1 MKRLFYFGI
10 VGLILFEFLK
20 VYFIMPMPGSQGLN
34 SIDFAYFLHQYRWEF
49 RVAFAILV
57 LVGTRPALS
66 TSRRWL
72 PIGSFVLAL
81 TLGLVFNF
89 KMAADA
95 MFKEPKNLGF
105 MDRESFEQ
113 SDSTLVVVVERRGEA
128 KAYPIRYI
136 VYHHQVRD
144 TLAGEP
150 IMVTYC
156 SVCRT
161 GRVFSPFIDGEPE
174 RFRLVG
180 MDHFNAMFEDSET
193 GSWWQQATG
202 EAITGE
208 LKGQKLD
215 EIESIQLTAG
225 AFFRAYPDGKIM
237 AADPESMSKYDSLG
251 KFEKGKS
258 ESELTGTDPFSW
270 NEKSWVVG
278 VVLDGKAKAY
288 DWNAL
293 RQDGA
298 IRDRLGEKEL
308 LVLLHPDTQS
318 FAAFELPIGTSEFRW
333 TGDTLYVDSAGY
345 AFTGKSLDAVH
356 PDLMR
361 VQAYQEFW
369 HSWRTFRPNS
379 AIYPDEPE
387 K

>member
-20 VYFIMPMPGSQGLN
+20 VYFIMPMPGSQRAN
-34 SIDFAYFLHQYRWEF
+34 SIDFAYFLHQYRWVF

-57 LVGTRPALS
+57 LVGTRSALS
-66 TSRRWL
+66 TSRKWL

-81 TLGLVFNF
+81 ALGLVFNF

-113 SDSTLVVVVERRGEA
+113 SDSTLVVAVERRGEA

-161 GRVFSPFIDGEPE
+161 GRVFSPFIDGELE

-225 AFFRAYPDGKIM
+225 AFFKAFPDGKIM
-237 AADPESMSKYDSLG
+237 AADPEFMSEYDSLG
-251 KFEKGKS
+251 KFETGKS

-278 VVLDGKAKAY
+278 VDLEDGAKAY
-288 DWNAL
+288 DWNKL
-293 RQDGA
+293 RETES
-298 IRDRLGEKEL
+298 IRDRVGDQDIL
-308 LVLLHPDTQS
+308 LLLNKDTQS
-318 FAAFELPIGTSEFRW
+318 FVVFEIPSDTRSHLW
-333 TGDTLYVDSAGY
+333 TGDTLYLDSAAY
-345 AFTGKSLDAVH
+345 SFTGKSLD
-356 PDLMR
+356 PNQSDLKR
-361 VQAYQEFW
+361 LKAYQEFW
-369 HSWRTFRPNS
+369 HSWRTFRP
-379 AIYPDEPE
+379 ETE
-387 K
+387 KSN